1 MSHVVELVIVVN
13 MNISMYVQE
22 RGIYVRVSGMGGS
35 QFEGCGLWYS
45 AAYLVSSRKGESE
58 YVLARGARRTPSGC
72 DVDGGT
78 ILIEPV
84 GGGVPST
91 DVPGCHGWVSKWEIA

>member
-13 MNISMYVQE
+13 MNISMYLYVQE

-58 YVLARGARRTPSGC
+58 YVLARGARRTPVASGC
-72 DVDGGT
+72 DVDGGAV
-78 ILIEPV
+78 LLEL
-84 GGGVPST
+84 
-91 DVPGCHGWVSKWEIA
+91 

>member
-58 YVLARGARRTPSGC
+58 YVLARGARRTPVASGC
-72 DVDGGT
+72 DVDREKT
-78 ILIEPV
+78 TRHVTPTAEQQELLHKHKE
-84 GGGVPST
+84 
-91 DVPGCHGWVSKWEIA
+91 KQKK